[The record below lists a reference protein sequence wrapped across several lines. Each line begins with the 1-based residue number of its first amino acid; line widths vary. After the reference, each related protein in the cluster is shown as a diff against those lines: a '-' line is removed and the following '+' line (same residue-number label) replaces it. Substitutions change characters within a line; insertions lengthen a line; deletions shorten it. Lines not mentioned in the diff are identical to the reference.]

1 MDNYKFGNT
10 LCRLREEHNLTQKE
24 LAEILNVSDKAVSKW
39 ENGQAIPR
47 MDTLEKIAETLDTS
61 VEELIVSSK
70 ENSKRI
76 CIINSYADIVHVE
89 IDENLYS
96 LKREES
102 KWIELNTSVNE
113 HILSVSG
120 EITLNCENDFT
131 EGSGI
136 KNKLTNWGIK
146 KLLNFIR
153 KVADNYILQTNC
165 MYKLNNLKDGESIE
179 IEFDSFS
186 IGDKAWVYQAIMIS
200 YPKLILDDSN
210 AVLINAEGKNKKDFL
225 KSLKKAALLSEI
237 AIDIPL
243 MLMLYPFRMHYFKSI
258 CKPKKLM
265 EYINDADYYNEK
277 EEKKEKK
284 SKKRKHPVLK
294 TIFILIL
301 FVVALFSIDF
311 VESVLNVETEKPAL
325 IASDYSRIELFRDE
339 YIRIK
344 EMPFDAIPAK
354 TFGIEVWHDARLDGL
369 SKTDQALEDD
379 KVTIFEDTNGKKY
392 LWLLCD
398 YTENFID
405 ENGDY
410 TEFEDFENP
419 MVYEIV
425 E

>member
-24 LAEILNVSDKAVSKW
+24 LAKILDVSDKAVSKW

-76 CIINSYADIVHVE
+76 CIINAHVE
-89 IDENLYS
+89 IDGNLYS
-96 LKREES
+96 LKREEA
-102 KWIELNTSVNE
+102 KWIELNAFSNE
-113 HILSVSG
+113 HIMSVNG
-120 EITLNCENDFT
+120 EITLNSEEDFT
-131 EGSGI
+131 EDNGL
-136 KNKLTNWGIK
+136 KNKLANWGIK
-146 KLLNFIR
+146 KLLKYVQ
-153 KVADNYILQTNC
+153 KVVDNYVLQSNC
-165 MYKLNNLKDGESIE
+165 TYKLNNIKDGESVE
-179 IEFDSFS
+179 LEFDSFS
-186 IGDKAWVYQAIMIS
+186 IGDRAWVYQEILIS
-200 YPKLILDDSN
+200 YPRLILDGSS

-265 EYINDADYYNEK
+265 EFINNADYYNDK

-284 SKKRKHPVLK
+284 RKKEKHPVLK

-301 FVVALFSIDF
+301 FVAAFFGIDF
-311 VESVLNVETEKPAL
+311 VESVMNVETEKPAL

-339 YIRIK
+339 YVRIE

-405 ENGDY
+405 ENGEY

>member
-24 LAEILNVSDKAVSKW
+24 LAKILDVSDKAVSKW

-61 VEELIVSSK
+61 VEELIVISK

-76 CIINSYADIVHVE
+76 CVINNYAGVVHIDI
-89 IDENLYS
+89 DGCLYS
-96 LKREES
+96 LKSEES
-102 KWIELNTSVNE
+102 KWIELNSSLNE
-113 HILSVSG
+113 HIMSISG
-120 EITLNCENDFT
+120 EINLDVEDDLVA
-131 EGSGI
+131 GKGI
-136 KNKLTNWGIK
+136 KHKLANWGLKKVIK
-146 KLLNFIR
+146 YVR
-153 KVADNYILQTNC
+153 KVVENYILQTNC
-165 MYKLNNLKDGESIE
+165 SYKLE
-179 IEFDSFS
+179 IEFESFS
-186 IGDKAWVYQAIMIS
+186 IGDKAWVYQEILIS
-200 YPKLILDDSN
+200 YPKLILDN
-210 AVLINAEGKNKKDFL
+210 ANSVLIHAEGKNTKDFL
-225 KSLKKAALLSEI
+225 KSLKKASLLSEI

-277 EEKKEKK
+277 EEKREKK

-301 FVVALFSIDF
+301 LIVAFFGMEF
-311 VESVLNVETEKPAL
+311 VESAMNVETEKPAL

-398 YTENFID
+398 YSENFID
-405 ENGDY
+405 DNGDY
-410 TEFEDFENP
+410 TEFEDIENP